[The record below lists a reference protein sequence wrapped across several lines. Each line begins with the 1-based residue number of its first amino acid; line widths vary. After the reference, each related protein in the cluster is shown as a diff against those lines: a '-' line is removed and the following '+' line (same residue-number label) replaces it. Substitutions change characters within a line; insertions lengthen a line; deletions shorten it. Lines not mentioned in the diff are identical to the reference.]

1 MKSALT
7 EVSVSFTVTEQLN
20 ISVQDE
26 ILFLV
31 DTRHNNVIRM
41 IHKEQSVIPDWMID
55 PKENTVRFI
64 YNFTITNVECM
75 YRPTKNMLI
84 LYKIKYEHFELF
96 KQTLLQK
103 FLNKF
108 NISNST
114 IMDIRFK
121 AIGELSISKPWCK
134 MILADIITL
143 NPAIFNYMVLK
154 EKACTVLNS
163 RLFSASVKIP
173 SQENMI
179 GITLTVKNTI
189 IVTMSKLASETVVD
203 EIMKFI
209 QTLLNIYEHNF
220 DQLFTEYCEFINND
234 DIQYMGME
242 EHINGIK
249 YLRSRVPEL
258 FINNYTRECP
268 ILPIIVDKDNVEE
281 MQKTQRVIMYPL
293 TGPYRQYYTAPD
305 GYYIGL
311 KPNRLKNADVFP
323 YLVTCYISDHM
334 NRKSSVTYKYYVNEN
349 EKHRHRSNIQIP
361 RSLIGQKT
369 NYSRKKPN
377 DSSFVHA
384 LEMALNLKIDV
395 ENLPYCPQLV
405 KQELWDLS
413 DEQIMNIIKGKNNYG
428 LNIGS
433 CVYRY
438 FEELLKISIHVI
450 PIDNGQMTTLV
461 SRHKN
466 VYIWEPAYNKH
477 IVIFENVRN
486 IYGQFVYTY
495 DVLSKCNKEMIFD
508 SNDRTIQI
516 ILSKKKAESVVPTCI
531 PDTSEYQVID
541 EIGKCRQIKT
551 TTGELIDIYTRPM
564 QLKVLPKPIS
574 FIEKHIT
581 KMNFAKE
588 QLSYPTIDLTKHS
601 TYRVRYFPNDISFQK
616 WYKNGNHTISRS
628 VDS

>member
-1 MKSALT
+1 MKSTLT
-7 EVSVSFTVTEQLN
+7 EVSVSFAVTDQLN
-20 ISVQDE
+20 ISVQND

-31 DTRHNNVIRM
+31 DTRENNIIRM
-41 IHKEQSVIPDWMID
+41 INKEQSVIPDWMID

-64 YNFTITNVECM
+64 YDFKITNVECI

-84 LYKIKYEHFELF
+84 LYKIKYEHFEIF
-96 KQTLLQK
+96 KKTLLQK
-103 FLNKF
+103 FLDRF

-114 IMDIRFK
+114 LIDIRFK
-121 AIGELSISKPWCK
+121 AVGELSISKPWCK

-154 EKACTVLNS
+154 EKASTVLNS

-189 IVTMSKLASETVVD
+189 IVTMSKLANETIVD

-220 DQLFTEYCEFINND
+220 DQLYTEYREFIDND
-234 DIQYMGME
+234 DIQYMGMA
-242 EHINGIK
+242 EHIDGIK

-268 ILPIIVDKDNVEE
+268 ILPIIVDENNVEK
-281 MQKTQRVIMYPL
+281 MQDKQRVIMYPL

-311 KPNRLKNADVFP
+311 KPNRLKNSDIFP

-334 NRKSSVTYKYYVNEN
+334 NRKSSVTYKYYINEK
-349 EKHRHRSNIQIP
+349 EKHRHRSNKQIP
-361 RSLIGQKT
+361 RSLISQKT

-377 DSSFVHA
+377 DSSFVQA
-384 LEMALNLKIDV
+384 LEIAINQDIDV
-395 ENLPYCPQLV
+395 KNLPYCPQLA

-413 DEQIMNIIKGKNNYG
+413 NEQIMNVIKGIDNYG

-450 PIDNGQMTTLV
+450 PIDNGQMTTLI
-461 SRHKN
+461 SRHKD

-477 IVIFENVRN
+477 IVIFENVKN
-486 IYGQFVYTY
+486 IYGQCVYTY
-495 DVLSKCNKEMIFD
+495 DVLSKYNKEMIFD
-508 SNDRTIQI
+508 SNDRI
-516 ILSKKKAESVVPTCI
+516 IEIIVSKKGAESVIPMKI
-531 PDTSEYQVID
+531 PDISEYQVID
-541 EIGKCRQIKT
+541 EIGKCRQVKT

-564 QLKVLPKPIS
+564 PLKVLPRPIS
-574 FIEKHIT
+574 FIEKHIQ
-581 KMNFAKE
+581 KMNLAKE
-588 QLSYPTIDLTKHS
+588 QMSYPTIDLTKHS
-601 TYRVRYFPNDISFQK
+601 TYRIRYFPNDISFKQ
-616 WYKNGNHTISRS
+616 WYKNGNNTISHS
-628 VDS
+628 FDS